1 MSHLNKV
8 VFPAMTTALL
18 CFSIANAQS
27 SCPQFEVASIKSDP
41 GCTNRPRTPQTMSP
55 GRLNLECITL
65 HDLVEYAYGVWANAD
80 KPNPK
85 HPDVRGGPIWVNSD
99 RDAITA
105 TASSNP
111 SRGQMN
117 GPMLRTLLEERF
129 KLKVHRESEI
139 VPVYVLTLAN
149 GRVKP
154 KPAQDGRCV
163 RSDPTQT
170 PPPPAPGELPPT
182 VCGRPIPS
190 PKGRN
195 VAFDM
200 FGVSITDFADGLL
213 SRILNRVVIG
223 KTGEAGLFDLHFE
236 FTPNDATPLGGTALP
251 VSPAKENDLS
261 IFTAL
266 QEQLGLKL
274 ESSKGPVEVVVI
286 DTVSKPTE
294 N

>member
-1 MSHLNKV
+1 MLRKV
-8 VFPAMTTALL
+8 TTVVAALL
-18 CFSIANAQS
+18 ITVAPSTHAQS
-27 SCPQFEVASIKSDP
+27 PRPQFEVASIKSDP
-41 GCTNRPRTPQTMSP
+41 DCTARPRMAQSMSP
-55 GRLNLECITL
+55 GRLNLDCITL
-65 HDLVEYAYGVWANAD
+65 QDLVEYAYGVWADAAS
-80 KPNPK
+80 PNPK
-85 HPDVRGGPIWVNSD
+85 HPDVRGGPSWANSD
-99 RDAITA
+99 RYAVTA
-105 TASSNP
+105 TAGGNP
-111 SRGQMN
+111 SRGEMN
-117 GPMLRTLLEERF
+117 GTMLRTLLEERF
-129 KLKVHRESEI
+129 ALKVHRESEV

-163 RSDPTQT
+163 RSDATQT
-170 PPPPAPGELPPT
+170 PPPSAPGEQPPT

-195 VAFDM
+195 VAFDV

-213 SRILNRVVIG
+213 SRILNRVVID
-223 KTGEAGLFDLHFE
+223 KAGETGLFDLHFE

-251 VSPAKENDLS
+251 VAPAKENDLS

-274 ESSKGPVEVVVI
+274 ESTRAPVQVLVI
-286 DTVSKPTE
+286 DSVSKPSE